1 MFKVRVS
8 SFLSA
13 IARLLWHPI
22 YRVTRPCVRKL
33 VKYQVSKVREVDLAS
48 EQKKLFQELE
58 LDWVSANRIVTELI
72 GPHTDVKSHRSQ
84 HYELVVA
91 IGQGIKPKRILEIGT
106 ADASFTAF
114 LARAFP
120 DSLVETIDL
129 PVGDQRFWNA
139 TDNESGTEKLLTSQ
153 NKGELSELKTR
164 STNLNSSPKIVF
176 REMNSLEL
184 SRFEGHNYDLIW
196 VDGDHTFPVVACDF
210 TNAVRLLE
218 SGGVILCDDIY
229 LSGGR
234 RSKWGSQEALK
245 VLNVF
250 ERAKIVTA
258 SYVLKSLRPEKNYSG
273 RVKKYLAIVKLSR

>member
-1 MFKVRVS
+1 M
-8 SFLSA
+8 SFLLA
-13 IARLLWHPI
+13 FARLLWHPI
-22 YRVTRPCVRKL
+22 YRVTRPCVRAL
-33 VKYQVSKVREVDLAS
+33 VKFKVGKVRDADLTS
-48 EQKKLFQELE
+48 EQKNKFQEAE

-72 GPHTDVKSHRSQ
+72 GPHTDLKSHRSQ

-91 IGQGIKPKRILEIGT
+91 IGKEIKPKRILEIGT

-120 DSLVETIDL
+120 DSLVETVDL

-139 TDNESGTEKLLTSQ
+139 TDDEAGTDKPPD
-153 NKGELSELKTR
+153 SELKNELPELKIR
-164 STNLNSSPKIVF
+164 NANLQSSPNIVF

-184 SRFEGHNYDLIW
+184 SRLEEHKYDLIW

-210 TNAVRLLE
+210 ANAVRLLE
-218 SGGVILCDDIY
+218 TDGVMMCDDIY
-229 LSGGR
+229 LSDGR
-234 RSKWGSQEALK
+234 KSKWGSQEALK

-258 SYVLKSLRPEKNYSG
+258 SYVLKSVRSEKNYSA
-273 RVKKYLAIVKLSR
+273 RVKKYLAIVKLIR